1 MRSEKDVLQAID
13 EYADTVYRLCFLY
26 LKNKA
31 DTEDIFQTVFM
42 KYAISQRQ
50 FETKEHE
57 KAWIIRVTIN
67 ECKDLL
73 KKFFYRKTVS
83 LDDIVEKSYCSQD
96 DHHEILEAVLQL
108 PEKYRNVI
116 YLHYYEGYTA
126 PQISKIMKKNV
137 NTVYTLLTRA
147 KKLLKEKLGGDIY
160 E

>member
-83 LDDIVEKSYCSQD
+83 LDDIAEKSYCSQD